1 MSDSVLFDAFLS
13 KHPQVRFI
21 HLQWLDYTSTL
32 RGRVFPVRNVREM
45 LATEQT
51 HRLGGLNM
59 CRIDNVAPSTQN
71 DASGSVGGP
80 VGQGRLVPDL
90 VSIRLCPG
98 LEGHASIFCNFVSV
112 SVDFDEA
119 NSEFDPAQMCAF
131 CPWKA
136 LQRVVAR
143 AEEMGLS

>member
-59 CRIDNVAPSTQN
+59 CRIDNVAPPTQN

-98 LEGHASIFCNFVSV
+98 LEGHASIFATSLACRSMSTKRTRSLIPPRCVRSV
-112 SVDFDEA
+112 LGRLCKGWL
-119 NSEFDPAQMCAF
+119 PG
-131 CPWKA
+131 
-136 LQRVVAR
+136 QRR
-143 AEEMGLS
+143 